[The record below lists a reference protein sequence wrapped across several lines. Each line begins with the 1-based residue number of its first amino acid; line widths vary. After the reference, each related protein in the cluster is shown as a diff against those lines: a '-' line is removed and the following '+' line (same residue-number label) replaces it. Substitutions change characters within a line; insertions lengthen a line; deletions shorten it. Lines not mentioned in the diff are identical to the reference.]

1 VYLGPGSISA
11 LAHLVTNLR
20 SFERYDQSHDDL
32 AVLCRLTFDADNHA
46 KVSGLVTDEAVPEPH
61 KKALEI

>member
-1 VYLGPGSISA
+1 VIP
-11 LAHLVTNLR
+11 NLR
-20 SFERYDQSHDDL
+20 RFERYDHSHGDF

-46 KVSGLVTDEAVPEPH
+46 KVSGLVTDEDVPEPH